1 MRDNVAGAC
10 FRPSHKP
17 GSDGRLQFRHQTSKS
32 SARMPDFE
40 KESPESSSHRGRTDE
55 SVESIDT
62 ENVAKEVDI
71 EPEADAISVAHSKT
85 TTISGH
91 DEGKTTAKPENRAT
105 LTRTTSV
112 IPEAVIVDRKNRR
125 GLFGRFTLIPEVE
138 NSCHYARKTKWF
150 ITAIVAGC
158 AMGAPM
164 GSAIVMPAL
173 QDIAV
178 GFGSSSTVAN
188 MSVAVYMLSMAIFPL
203 WWSSFSETVG
213 RRTIYII
220 SFTFFTIFAILSAVS
235 TNMAM
240 FIVMRTFSGG
250 AAASV
255 QAVGAGSVAD
265 IWETKE
271 RGKAMGM
278 FYLGPLCGPLFAP
291 IIGGVLAQTL
301 GWRSTQW
308 FLAIY
313 GAVTLIIIIFAM
325 PETLR
330 KQSPSSAPAQHPS
343 VDTTVA
349 RPDLVRVS
357 TRQSVQVA
365 TRTTL
370 KTLRR
375 YFIDPLV
382 VITWLRCT
390 YAPKY
395 EAGMSL

>member
-1 MRDNVAGAC
+1 
-10 FRPSHKP
+10 
-17 GSDGRLQFRHQTSKS
+17 
-32 SARMPDFE
+32 
-40 KESPESSSHRGRTDE
+40 
-55 SVESIDT
+55 
-62 ENVAKEVDI
+62 
-71 EPEADAISVAHSKT
+71 
-85 TTISGH
+85 
-91 DEGKTTAKPENRAT
+91 
-105 LTRTTSV
+105 
-112 IPEAVIVDRKNRR
+112 
-125 GLFGRFTLIPEVE
+125 
-138 NSCHYARKTKWF
+138 
-150 ITAIVAGC
+150 
-158 AMGAPM
+158 
-164 GSAIVMPAL
+164 
-173 QDIAV
+173 
-178 GFGSSSTVAN
+178 
-188 MSVAVYMLSMAIFPL
+188 
-203 WWSSFSETVG
+203 
-213 RRTIYII
+213 
-220 SFTFFTIFAILSAVS
+220 
-235 TNMAM
+235 
-240 FIVMRTFSGG
+240 MRTFSGG

>member
-1 MRDNVAGAC
+1 
-10 FRPSHKP
+10 
-17 GSDGRLQFRHQTSKS
+17 
-32 SARMPDFE
+32 MPDSE
-40 KESPESSSHRGRTDE
+40 KELPERPNNRVRGEE
-55 SVESIDT
+55 SVETVDT
-62 ENVAKEVDI
+62 ESVAKEVDI
-71 EPEADAISVAHSKT
+71 VPGADAASIAQSKT
-85 TTISGH
+85 STIPGH
-91 DEGKTTAKPENRAT
+91 DEEQVTVKPETRAT

-112 IPEAVIVDRKNRR
+112 IPEAVIVERKNRR
-125 GLFGRFTLIPEVE
+125 GLFGRFTIIPEVE
-138 NSCHYARKTKWF
+138 DSYHYARKTKWF

-158 AMGAPM
+158 AMAAPM

-173 QDIAV
+173 QDIAI

-220 SFTFFTIFAILSAVS
+220 SFTLFTIFAILSAVS
-235 TNMAM
+235 TSMAM
-240 FIVMRTFSGG
+240 LVVMRTFSGG

-265 IWETKE
+265 IWETRE

-313 GAVTLIIIIFAM
+313 GAITLIIITFAM

-330 KQSPSSAPAQHPS
+330 KKAPVLAAAQHP
-343 VDTTVA
+343 TTETTAA
-349 RPDLVRVS
+349 RSDLVRVS

-365 TRTTL
+365 TRSTFR
-370 KTLRR
+370 TLRR

-390 YAPKY
+390 
-395 EAGMSL
+395 